1 MTKRVSTIWTTVRL
15 SRIDDGD
22 DVGERHEARLGADRS
37 REQVLAEAVRPRLRP
52 SCRARP
58 PACYGAA
65 GMTDDP
71 NRGAT
76 PPEAPGASR
85 MGRGA
90 DAARLFTALQSRPGH
105 ALVVADDAASAE
117 VFFER
122 VDAQLVCQRRVR
134 LAGAGLDHEAMIA
147 ALGADIRGPHRPRS
161 SEAILSMVATEA
173 CAAGLPILVI
183 ITGAED
189 VAPATLE
196 RIGGLIESVPDA
208 RAAAGGGGG
217 ARPGGAGGGGPPRGG
232 GPGGGG
238 GGPPPPP
245 PPPRGGG
252 APPPPPRGGPPP
264 PPPPPRSPRPRPPCP
279 SPPSAPRAGAR

>member
-134 LAGAGLDHEAMIA
+134 LAGAGLDPEAVIG

-161 SEAILSMVATEA
+161 AEAILSMVATEA
-173 CAAGLPILVI
+173 RAAGLPILVVV
-183 ITGAED
+183 TGAED
-189 VAPATLE
+189 AGPATLA
-196 RIGGLIESVPDA
+196 RIATLLDSGPDA
-208 RAAAGGGGG
+208 RAAVRLVLLGGPRLEEMLAQPEAHRLAARVQTTVRAPSRRGTRWVFPLSPPRWESWRDTAQWVAGG
-217 ARPGGAGGGGPPRGG
+217 
-232 GPGGGG
+232 
-238 GGPPPPP
+238 
-245 PPPRGGG
+245 
-252 APPPPPRGGPPP
+252 
-264 PPPPPRSPRPRPPCP
+264 
-279 SPPSAPRAGAR
+279 